1 MANSV
6 NKRIRT
12 ELNRPS
18 AELIGK
24 FKGIPAANIDD
35 AMQRM
40 AAMSNR
46 IRPFAKHEMLGPAFT
61 VKVPYGD
68 NLMLHKAMSIA
79 KPGDILVIQCEEST
93 DRAIFGGLMVREML
107 GLGLGGIVV
116 DGAIR
121 DADEIA
127 KIADFPVYASSV
139 SPNGPYKNG
148 PGEINYPVSVG
159 GQVVCPGDII
169 CADGDAVIVI
179 PQSVAEDVAAAAKQV
194 VEKEEVMLDQIVNS
208 HLDRSWVDPKLE
220 ELKVEIK

>member
-40 AAMSNR
+40 AAMSSR

-79 KPGDILVIQCEEST
+79 RPGDILVIQCEEST

-107 GLGLGGIVV
+107 SEWALQEWSRRNQLPGISRWSGSLPWRHNLCRRRCCNRNTTKRCRRCCCSGKAGSRKRRSHVRS
-116 DGAIR
+116 DC
-121 DADEIA
+121 
-127 KIADFPVYASSV
+127 KQSS
-139 SPNGPYKNG
+139 
-148 PGEINYPVSVG
+148 
-159 GQVVCPGDII
+159 
-169 CADGDAVIVI
+169 
-179 PQSVAEDVAAAAKQV
+179 
-194 VEKEEVMLDQIVNS
+194 
-208 HLDRSWVDPKLE
+208 
-220 ELKVEIK
+220 